1 MIFVTVG
8 TQLAF
13 DRLVGAVD
21 AWASGHEER
30 VVAQAGPDADG
41 ARWPSIEARGHMTP
55 KEYEAQ
61 FSAARVVVGH
71 AGIGTILSA
80 QRFGKP
86 LVILPRRQALG
97 EHRNDHQM
105 ATAREVSRLKGIH
118 IAWEAAEIPA
128 LLAQDLVAAETDGG
142 DSRARL
148 ISRLRTF
155 IDEA

>member
-13 DRLVGAVD
+13 DRLVDAVD
-21 AWASGHEER
+21 GWAAGHEER
-30 VVAQAGPDADG
+30 VVAQTGPSGAAG
-41 ARWPSIEARGHMTP
+41 RWPHVEATSRMPP
-55 KEYEAQ
+55 KDFEEN
-61 FSAARVVVGH
+61 FSNARVVVGH

-105 ATAREVSRLKGIH
+105 ATAREVSRLRGIH
-118 IAWEAAEIPA
+118 IAWNAGDIPA
-128 LLAQDLVAAETDGG
+128 LLAQDLAGAETDGG
-142 DSRARL
+142 EDRAQL
-148 ISRLRTF
+148 ISAIRSF
-155 IDEA
+155 IADA